1 MERDS
6 GRKRF
11 GVPTDRCC
19 LNTMGTG
26 RDSPPGV
33 TCSWELGQGPGL
45 PGLPGL
51 GGAELRVPHVGPHG
65 CVGWGLHGGCY
76 GRTGTAKFSCRGG
89 GQGTREWL
97 WGVCLGPRAGRS
109 PQFKLSML
117 YAGDTWLEETE
128 ETSVLLWDTAEEVSS
143 SPKGFLPQ
151 QIVVIM
157 QLRNWGGD
165 RNEDGGTGGPAGM
178 CCRTRGLWMD

>member
-1 MERDS
+1 
-6 GRKRF
+6 
-11 GVPTDRCC
+11 
-19 LNTMGTG
+19 MGP
-26 RDSPPGV
+26 R
-33 TCSWELGQGPGL
+33 
-45 PGLPGL
+45 
-51 GGAELRVPHVGPHG
+51 R

-89 GQGTREWL
+89 GRGTREWL